1 MFDARSEVWI
11 KILKCIIVAFFFII
25 LLVGIIVGIS
35 DLSMYGGFDIIA
47 DDGLGDLIIDVLI
60 FGIVAFLELSSGML
74 VVNFFTNVQDI
85 REQICED

>member
-1 MFDARSEVWI
+1 MFAARSEVWI